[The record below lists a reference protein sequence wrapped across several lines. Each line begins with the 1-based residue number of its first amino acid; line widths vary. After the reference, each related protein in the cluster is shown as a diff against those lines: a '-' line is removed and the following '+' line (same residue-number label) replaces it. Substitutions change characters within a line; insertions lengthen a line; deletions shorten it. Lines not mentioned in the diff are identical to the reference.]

1 MLVPGLNPVVRGSVQ
16 LAFLGLLGEFVMSI
30 NTCVM
35 NCPLAVEEKR
45 IIFRQIIDYGAVE

>member
-16 LAFLGLLGEFVMSI
+16 LAFIGLLGEFAMSI